1 VILADTSAWV
11 EYLRDTGSLT
21 CNAIDGLLDG
31 DLAITEPVMMEI
43 LAGGRS
49 DRHLRDLRGLLG
61 RAHLI
66 PCTSADFFE
75 AAALHRTCRQSGET
89 VRRLVDCLIAAV
101 AIRAQVPV
109 LHNDSDY
116 DVLARHSTL
125 SIHSAT
131 A

>member
-1 VILADTSAWV
+1 M
-11 EYLRDTGSLT
+11 RD
-21 CNAIDGLLDG
+21 LLGG
-31 DLAITEPVMMEI
+31 DLAVTEPVMMEV
-43 LAGGRS
+43 LAGARS
-49 DRHLRDLRGLLG
+49 DQHLRDLRGLLG

-101 AIRAQVPV
+101 AIRADVPV

-116 DVLARHSTL
+116 DVLARHSAL
-125 SIHSAT
+125 SVYPAT
-131 A
+131 G